1 MIKILLIMSLV
12 SVIIPYYKKK
22 LFIKDA
28 ILSIL
33 KQTYKN
39 LEIIIIY
46 DDENLDDLKYIEK
59 IVNQDKRIKLIIN
72 NKNIGAGQSRNKGI
86 NHGKGNFIAFL
97 DSDDLWRENKLEMQL
112 NFMEKNNY
120 KISHTSYELIDLNN
134 RVIGIRKARSFF
146 NFEDLLKS
154 CDIGLSTVIL
164 NKKLINNDCHFSDM
178 KTKEDFVLW
187 LKILKQKHA
196 IGGLDN
202 NLTYWRKLD
211 NSLSTSVIQKLL
223 DGFKV
228 YNIHMKFNIL
238 KSIYYLCCL
247 SLNYLR
253 K

>member
-39 LEIIIIY
+39 LEIIIVY
-46 DDENLDDLKYIEK
+46 DDENLDDLKYIKE
-59 IVNQDKRIKLIIN
+59 IVNRDKRIKLIIN

-97 DSDDLWRENKLEMQL
+97 DSDDLWRENKLEVQL

-164 NKKLINNDCHFSDM
+164 NKKLINNDCYFSDM

-187 LKILKQKHA
+187 LKILKQRYT

-211 NSLSTSVIQKLL
+211 NSLSVSVIQKLL